1 MDIRKDSGYKVN
13 ELDKILNKHDVTFT
27 LDIQHAYEHDS
38 SMKYAW
44 ELVEMAG
51 DHLQELH
58 VSGETE
64 NNIHSLI
71 HNADNKET
79 ISKFIKEFYNTG
91 RDTPMIIEGEYNSIN
106 DINKEYNL
114 LNNIV

>member
-1 MDIRKDSGYKVN
+1 LIQKYRKNNVPISIENMDIRKDSGYKVN

-58 VSGETE
+58 VSGET
-64 NNIHSLI
+64 
-71 HNADNKET
+71 
-79 ISKFIKEFYNTG
+79 
-91 RDTPMIIEGEYNSIN
+91 
-106 DINKEYNL
+106 
-114 LNNIV
+114 

>member
-1 MDIRKDSGYKVN
+1 
-13 ELDKILNKHDVTFT
+13 
-27 LDIQHAYEHDS
+27 
-38 SMKYAW
+38 
-44 ELVEMAG
+44 
-51 DHLQELH
+51 
-58 VSGETE
+58 
-64 NNIHSLI
+64 LI

-91 RDTPMIIEGEYNSIN
+91 RYTPMIIEGEYNSIN